1 MYDLENLKAVI
12 LVTDFNNSVVVDELS
27 KNVNF
32 IEDIKEYNG
41 YVEDIFHEVDLP
53 TKAGFY
59 EFNGGAT
66 VSIDN
71 NGNIDD
77 TCYYGDFT
85 ELKSYAFN
93 SR

>member
-1 MYDLENLKAVI
+1 MYELKNLKAVI
-12 LVTDFNNSVVVDELS
+12 LVTDFNNSVIVNEIS
-27 KNVNF
+27 ENVQF
-32 IEDIKEYNG
+32 KADIKHYCG
-41 YVEDIFHEVDLP
+41 CVDDIFCELELP
-53 TKAGFY
+53 TKSGFY

-66 VSIDN
+66 VGTDIY
-71 NGNIDD
+71 GNID